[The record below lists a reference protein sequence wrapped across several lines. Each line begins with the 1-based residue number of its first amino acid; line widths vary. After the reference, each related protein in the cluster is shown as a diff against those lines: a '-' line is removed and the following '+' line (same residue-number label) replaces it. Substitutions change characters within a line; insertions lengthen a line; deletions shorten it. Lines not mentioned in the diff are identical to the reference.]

1 MKLSLATA
9 LVLLLAA
16 APLQA
21 DRFKDVQVEET
32 KLADNLYMLSG
43 AGGNMA
49 TLIAGDKV
57 LLVDTQYAEL
67 AGKIKTK
74 LLQLSANKP
83 LTTLVN
89 THLHGDHV
97 GGNSALA
104 ANIDIIA
111 HNNVLSRLKQDAK
124 FPRNGLPKTTF
135 SDQLSLHLNGQTVRL
150 DYMPPSHTDGDIVV
164 WFEQA
169 NAVHFGDLL
178 FEGRFPF
185 IDVSNGGSVKGYI
198 DNTRTLIGM
207 LNEQTKVIP
216 GHGQLTDKAGV
227 QRSLDMMEATLAVV
241 QGYKAAGMTEQQ
253 AVDKG
258 LGQQWQSWHWNF
270 ITEERWIKTLYHADV
285 SADVN

>member
-83 LTTLVN
+83 LTTLIN

-97 GGNSALA
+97 GGNSTLA

-111 HNNVLSRLKQDAK
+111 HNNVLSRLTQDAK

-135 SDQLSLHLNGQTVRL
+135 TDQLSLHLNGQTVRL

-178 FEGRFPF
+178 FESRFPF

-253 AVDKG
+253 AVNKG

-285 SADVN
+285 N

>member
-67 AGKIKTK
+67 AGKIETK

-150 DYMPPSHTDGDIVV
+150 DYMPPGHTDGDIVV

-169 NAVHFGDLL
+169 NAVHLGDLL

>member
-74 LLQLSANKP
+74 LQQLSANRP
-83 LTTLVN
+83 LTTLIN

-111 HNNVLSRLKQDAK
+111 HNNVLSRLTQDAK

-135 SDQLSLHLNGQTVRL
+135 TDQLSLHLNGQTVRL

>member
-1 MKLSLATA
+1 MKLSFAITLG
-9 LVLLLAA
+9 LLLIAT
-16 APLQA
+16 PLQA

-67 AGKIKTK
+67 ADKIKTK
-74 LLQLSANKP
+74 LQQLSENKP
-83 LTTLVN
+83 LTTLIN

-97 GGNSALA
+97 GGNSGLA
-104 ANIDIIA
+104 ADVDIIA
-111 HNNVLSRLKQDAK
+111 HNKVLSRLSQDAK
-124 FPRNGLPKTTF
+124 FPRNGLPSTTF

-150 DYMPPSHTDGDIVV
+150 DAMPPSHTDGDVVV

-185 IDVSNGGSVKGYI
+185 IDTSNGGSVKGYI
-198 DNTRTLIGM
+198 NNTRTLIGM

-216 GHGQLTDKAGV
+216 GHGKLTNKAGV

-253 AVDKG
+253 AVEKG
-258 LGQQWQSWHWNF
+258 LGEQWKSWHWNF

-285 SADVN
+285 SANVN

>member
-1 MKLSLATA
+1 MKLSLVTTTA
-9 LVLLLAA
+9 LILLLAA
-16 APLQA
+16 LPLQA
-21 DRFKDVQVEET
+21 DRFKDVQIEET

-49 TLIAGDKV
+49 TLIAGEKV

-67 AGKIKTK
+67 ADKIKTK
-74 LLQLSANKP
+74 LMQLSANKP
-83 LTTLVN
+83 LTTLIN

-104 ANIDIIA
+104 ANIEIIA
-111 HNNVLSRLKQDAK
+111 HRNVLSRLTQDAK

-150 DYMPPSHTDGDIVV
+150 DYMPPGHTDGDIVV

-198 DNTRTLIGM
+198 DNTRALIGM

-216 GHGQLTDKAGV
+216 GHGQLTNKAGV

-253 AVDKG
+253 AVNKG
-258 LGQQWQSWHWNF
+258 LGEQWQGWHWNF
-270 ITEERWIKTLYHADV
+270 ITEERWIKTLYN
-285 SADVN
+285 ADVN

>member
-83 LTTLVN
+83 LTTLIN

-111 HNNVLSRLKQDAK
+111 HNNVLSRLTQDAK

-135 SDQLSLHLNGQTVRL
+135 TDQLSLHLNGQTVRL

-169 NAVHFGDLL
+169 NAAHFGDLL

>member
-1 MKLSLATA
+1 MKLSLATMLA
-9 LVLLLAA
+9 LLLAA

-49 TLIAGDKV
+49 SLIAGDKV
-57 LLVDTQYAEL
+57 LLVDAQYAEM
-67 AGKIKTK
+67 ADKIKAK
-74 LLQLSANKP
+74 LKQLSNNTA

-104 ANIDIIA
+104 ADIDIIA
-111 HNNVLSRLKQDAK
+111 HNKVLSRLLQDAK

-150 DYMPPSHTDGDIVV
+150 NYMPPSHTDGDIVV

-207 LNEQTKVIP
+207 LNEQTQVIP

-227 QRSLDMMEATLAVV
+227 QRSLEMMEATLAIV

-253 AVDKG
+253 AVEQG
-258 LGQQWQSWHWNF
+258 LGEQWQSWHWNF
-270 ITEERWIKTLYHADV
+270 ITEERWIKTLYHADI
-285 SADVN
+285 N

>member
-1 MKLSLATA
+1 MKLSFAITLG
-9 LVLLLAA
+9 LLLIA

-32 KLADNLYMLSG
+32 KLTENLYMLSG

-57 LLVDTQYAEL
+57 VLVDTQYAEL
-67 AGKIKTK
+67 AEKIKAK
-74 LLQLSANKP
+74 LQQLSANKS
-83 LTTLVN
+83 LTMLIN

-97 GGNSALA
+97 GGNSVLA
-104 ANIDIIA
+104 ADIDIIA
-111 HNNVLSRLKQDAK
+111 HNNVLSRLSQDEK
-124 FPRNGLPKTTF
+124 FPRSGLPKTTF
-135 SDQLSLHLNGQTVRL
+135 SDQLTLHLNGQTVRL

-198 DNTRTLIGM
+198 ANTRTLIAM
-207 LNEQTKVIP
+207 LNNQTKVIP

-227 QRSLDMMEATLAVV
+227 QRSLDMMEATLAIV

-258 LGQQWQSWHWNF
+258 LGEQWQSWHWNF